1 MTFCSQSIQKKDLQ
15 HLDYKIMTA
24 EEREL
29 NKKKT
34 HLLMLLMMAE
44 ADDND
49 HLLEMIFI
57 SQVAA
62 RLGLDP
68 EDVEEIDQNPQDITF
83 VISKSESERMEIL
96 YDLLFLMKFDRE
108 VDDDEVELIHR
119 LGFRMGFRPT
129 MTQEMVEVM
138 RQHIGQLVPQD
149 ALLDIVRKYMN

>member
-1 MTFCSQSIQKKDLQ
+1 
-15 HLDYKIMTA
+15 MTA

>member
-1 MTFCSQSIQKKDLQ
+1 
-15 HLDYKIMTA
+15 MTA

-44 ADDND
+44 ADDDD

-119 LGFRMGFRPT
+119 LAFRMGFRPT

>member
-1 MTFCSQSIQKKDLQ
+1 
-15 HLDYKIMTA
+15 MTA

-119 LGFRMGFRPT
+119 LAFRMGFRPT